1 MRIYVF
7 DMGTTKYGDSLLV
20 THNGRR
26 ILIDGGH
33 PGDFDR
39 IRGQLKKALGH
50 SAPFDIDLLVVTH
63 CHNDHIGCLPALV
76 GQGVIRVKKAL
87 VADELLGWGR
97 NMGGDSAMDAR
108 GLTEP
113 QKKLVA
119 ALHEEDMSRMTDDEL
134 EGFFEDITLEEKY
147 KNMLGDIADGGATV
161 VRFGVDSAAA
171 VAAIENDFADFGFKV
186 LGPTEE
192 HLLKCWEFIADA
204 SDTIAAAVQ
213 AEAPAGMDSSDLVG
227 AYRRMVQ
234 SGADDPAFAADQPG
248 IGAAKNDQSIV
259 IKLQADGWKA
269 MLGGDMQFAVAEVP
283 GLDDDMEALRQTVV
297 NAGPYHFIK
306 LTHHTSYN
314 ALDTEILAEWLA
326 NAPGKLLLA
335 HTGGSNDAHH
345 PEESALDA
353 LEAEKTRLVFART
366 DRNRMITVRK
376 HNGQLK
382 MFVAAGQ
389 LNDFSS
395 NSESDVPTPIE
406 SELEPT
412 SATTASTITASA
424 SDGVVEVTARI
435 PHVTT
440 KVTISINVEPASA
453 PTKKKT
459 MK

>member
-1 MRIYVF
+1 
-7 DMGTTKYGDSLLV
+7 
-20 THNGRR
+20 
-26 ILIDGGH
+26 
-33 PGDFDR
+33 
-39 IRGQLKKALGH
+39 
-50 SAPFDIDLLVVTH
+50 
-63 CHNDHIGCLPALV
+63 
-76 GQGVIRVKKAL
+76 
-87 VADELLGWGR
+87 
-97 NMGGDSAMDAR
+97 
-108 GLTEP
+108 
-113 QKKLVA
+113 
-119 ALHEEDMSRMTDDEL
+119 
-134 EGFFEDITLEEKY
+134 
-147 KNMLGDIADGGATV
+147 
-161 VRFGVDSAAA
+161 
-171 VAAIENDFADFGFKV
+171 
-186 LGPTEE
+186 
-192 HLLKCWEFIADA
+192 
-204 SDTIAAAVQ
+204 
-213 AEAPAGMDSSDLVG
+213 
-227 AYRRMVQ
+227 
-234 SGADDPAFAADQPG
+234 
-248 IGAAKNDQSIV
+248 
-259 IKLQADGWKA
+259 
-269 MLGGDMQFAVAEVP
+269 
-283 GLDDDMEALRQTVV
+283 V